1 MKEQLMMI
9 GFVPSHRVGELTFTI
24 PDKRE
29 PYCWDHGKKYW
40 CFFEDPSCDD
50 RHDLRLLEP
59 YKFDNGVKVMYG
71 WTDGRN
77 FFDESSSPMHDD
89 ENCVTMFKLQDV

>member
-29 PYCWDHGKKYW
+29 PYCWYHGKKYW
-40 CFFEDPSCDD
+40 CFFDD
-50 RHDLRLLEP
+50 SRWDDSHDLRLLEP
-59 YKFDNGVKVMYG
+59 YKWDDGEQVMYG
-71 WTDGRN
+71 WTDGQN
-77 FFDESSSPMHDD
+77 IFDESSSPIHDD
-89 ENCVTMFKLQDV
+89 ENCVTMFSL